1 MEPEPESPEPS
12 EIKRLKALYTDRL
25 MEAQARGDL
34 LSSELYGK
42 LLSQILV
49 GDK

>member
-1 MEPEPESPEPS
+1 MEPGTESPESS
-12 EIKRLKALYTDRL
+12 EINRLKALYPDRL